1 MDHRATQSLSAR
13 SGRAGFTLVELL
25 VALVIAVLIASVL
38 VALYGIATRTVFDQQ
53 ARARGPHAAST
64 TLDLMADDLGRAIL
78 QAVATNDFFVL
89 ENGGTNQPPG
99 VTASLSFCTLDPLQ
113 DTTPDWHLARRV
125 TYRVE
130 TEGQPAP
137 ALLRIHQ
144 PLTGP
149 GSVGDPVTNVLVR
162 EVDTFSIELF
172 DGSDWQSTW
181 VGKAGDS
188 RRPKI
193 ARVVINS
200 TAWKGASPLQ
210 RADLMIPAG
219 HSVTST
225 VIRQSSA
232 PSS

>member
-1 MDHRATQSLSAR
+1 MDLRAPQLVH
-13 SGRAGFTLVELL
+13 GRRGFTLIELL
-25 VALVIAVLIASVL
+25 VALVIAVLVASVL
-38 VALYGIATRTVFDQQ
+38 VALYGVATRTVFDQQ

-64 TLDLMADDLGRAIL
+64 TLDLMAEDLGRAVL
-78 QAVATNDFFVL
+78 QAAATNDYFVL
-89 ENGGTNQPPG
+89 ENGGTNQAPG
-99 VTASLSFCTLDPLQ
+99 VTAALSFCTLDPLQ
-113 DTTPDWHLARRV
+113 DSTPDWNLARRV
-125 TYRVE
+125 TYRVD
-130 TEGQPAP
+130 TESFSAP
-137 ALLRIHQ
+137 TLVRIHQ

-149 GSVGDPVTNVLVR
+149 GSVGDAITNVLVR

-172 DGSDWQSTW
+172 DGTEWQAAW
-181 VGKAGDS
+181 VGKAGDA

-200 TAWKGASPLQ
+200 PAWKGASPLQ

-225 VIRQSSA
+225 LIRQSST